1 MATVIFKPTEA
12 CNSRCIYCE
21 VVKKTHGPKRMT
33 FKTLELFFRRVNE
46 FLLERPQEELEIIW
60 HGGEPL
66 ILGPGYFER
75 ARLYQ
80 EKHCSRTSARIEHTV
95 QSNLTLLTREFLDPM
110 RKLGI
115 TSIGSSY
122 DPIRNIR
129 GLGANRDWRTYNR
142 RFLDALALLEEEGF
156 DWGVV
161 YVVTRQSLGQPRE
174 IFNFLT
180 NLSPRRGLRFNPVL
194 VYGGGLDHIRI
205 SPGEYADF
213 LGAIFPAWWERRA
226 DFGRIEPFSALVEHL
241 VGEGASLTCTD
252 SGACASTHL
261 SVLPDGRAS
270 HCGRTAD
277 WGLLD
282 YGSIRE
288 KSFSRIFSDP
298 RREVLRRRQ
307 AVLAA
312 TECQGC
318 RSWDL
323 CHGGCPVDGW
333 FAAGSFL
340 HKSGWCRAQKDL
352 IEKYIEP
359 IVQGS
364 RAWAV
369 GPPVNHEKF
378 VAAGVSPAD

>member
-12 CNSRCIYCE
+12 CNARCIYCE
-21 VVKKTHGPKRMT
+21 VVKKTRGPGRMT

-46 FLLERPQEELEIIW
+46 FLLERPREDLEIIW

-75 ARLYQ
+75 ARHYQ
-80 EKHCSRTSARIEHTV
+80 EKHCSRTAARIEHTI
-95 QSNLTLLTREFLDPM
+95 QSNLTLLTREFLAPL

-115 TSIGSSY
+115 TSLGSSF
-122 DPIRNIR
+122 DPVGNIR
-129 GLGANRDWRTYNR
+129 GLGPNRDWRAYNR
-142 RFLDALALLEEEGF
+142 RFLDALALLEDEGF

-161 YVVTRQSLGQPRE
+161 YVVTRQSLAQPLE
-174 IFNFLT
+174 IFHFLT

-194 VYGGGLDHIRI
+194 VYGGGLDHLRI
-205 SPGEYADF
+205 SPAEYAEF
-213 LGAIFPAWWERRA
+213 LGTIFPVWWGHRD
-226 DFGRIEPFSALVEHL
+226 DFGPIEPFTSLVRRL
-241 VGEGASLTCTD
+241 AGEDAPLTCTD
-252 SGACASTHL
+252 AGACAATHL

-282 YGSIRE
+282 YGSIQA
-288 KSFSRIFSDP
+288 KTFSQIFADP
-298 RREVLRRRQ
+298 QRQVLRRRP
-307 AVLAA
+307 AA
-312 TECQGC
+312 LRETQCQSC

-340 HKSGWCRAQKDL
+340 QKSGWCRAQKDL
-352 IEKYIEP
+352 LEKYLEP
-359 IVQGS
+359 VV
-364 RAWAV
+364 RAGQEERRTPRSA
-369 GPPVNHEKF
+369 PT
-378 VAAGVSPAD
+378 AAIF